1 MSELQRLIKEQ
12 LKNEEFKREWD
23 RLEPRYQ
30 VITQLLKLRIKYDL
44 TQKQFAEK
52 VGTTQAVIS
61 RIENGNVNIGIDFLE
76 RVAKAFGK
84 KVEVKLI

>member
-1 MSELQRLIKEQ
+1 MSEFQDFLKEQ
-12 LKNEEFKREWD
+12 LKDEKFKAEWD
-23 RLEPRYQ
+23 RLELRYR
-30 VITQLLKLRIKYDL
+30 VIEQILKLRMKYDL

-61 RIENGNVNIGIDFLE
+61 RIENGNVNIGIDFLD

>member
-1 MSELQRLIKEQ
+1 MSELQALIKEQ

-30 VITQLLKLRIKYDL
+30 VIRQLLKLRIKYDL

-84 KVEVKLI
+84 RVEVKLI

>member
-1 MSELQRLIKEQ
+1 MSELQAFIKEQ
-12 LKNEEFKREWD
+12 LKDEEFKREWAK
-23 RLEPRYQ
+23 LEPRYQ
-30 VITQLLKLRIKYDL
+30 IIKQILKLRIKYDL

-61 RIENGNVNIGIDFLE
+61 RIENGNVNIGVDFLE

-84 KVEVKLI
+84 QVEVRLV

>member
-1 MSELQRLIKEQ
+1 MSELQALIKEQ

-30 VITQLLKLRIKYDL
+30 VIRQLLKLRIKYDL

>member
-1 MSELQRLIKEQ
+1 MSELQAFIKEQ
-12 LKNEEFKREWD
+12 LKDEEFKREWEK
-23 RLEPRYQ
+23 LEPRYQ
-30 VITQLLKLRIKYDL
+30 IIKQILKLRIKYDL

-61 RIENGNVNIGIDFLE
+61 RIENGNVNIGVDFLE

-84 KVEVKLI
+84 HVEVRLV

>member
-1 MSELQRLIKEQ
+1 MSELHEFSQEQLKDEVFKKEWDKLELRYTIKEQ
-12 LKNEEFKREWD
+12 F
-23 RLEPRYQ
+23 
-30 VITQLLKLRIKYDL
+30 LKLRIKYNL

-61 RIENGNVNIGIDFLE
+61 RIENGNVNIGVDFLE

-84 KVEVKLI
+84 KVEVRLV

>member
-1 MSELQRLIKEQ
+1 MSEFQDYLKEH
-12 LKNEEFKREWD
+12 LKDEAFKKEWD
-23 RLEPRYQ
+23 KLELRYKIIEQ
-30 VITQLLKLRIKYDL
+30 ILQLRIKYHL

-61 RIENGNVNIGIDFLE
+61 RIENGNVNIGVDFLE

-84 KVEVKLI
+84 QVEVRLV

>member
-1 MSELQRLIKEQ
+1 MSEFHEFLQEQ
-12 LKNEEFKREWD
+12 LKDEVFKKEWD
-23 RLEPRYQ
+23 KLELRYTIIEQ
-30 VITQLLKLRIKYDL
+30 FLKLRIKYDL
-44 TQKQFAEK
+44 TQKQFAER

-84 KVEVKLI
+84 QVEVRLV

>member
-1 MSELQRLIKEQ
+1 MDDHAKFLQEQ
-12 LKNEEFKREWD
+12 LKDEAFKKEWD
-23 RLEPRYQ
+23 KLELRYKIIEQ
-30 VITQLLKLRIKYDL
+30 FLRLRIKYDL

-52 VGTTQAVIS
+52 IGTTQAVVS

-84 KVEVKLI
+84 QIEVRLV